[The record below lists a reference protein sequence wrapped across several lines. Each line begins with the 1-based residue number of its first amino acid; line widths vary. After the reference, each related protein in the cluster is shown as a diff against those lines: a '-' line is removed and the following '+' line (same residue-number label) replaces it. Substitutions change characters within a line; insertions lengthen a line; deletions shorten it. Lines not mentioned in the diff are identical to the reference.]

1 MEVYEMALP
10 SLTEKEQ
17 RIYDYIKLYLK
28 ENHRPPTYSEMQ
40 KKFDYSAISTIQ
52 DFVAQLRQKG
62 YIKASLGANRKRAIE
77 LVRDFE
83 DSDVERLPMLGK
95 VAAGYPIEAVETRE
109 YVDIPRSLLKSGVEY
124 FALTVKGDS
133 MIEDCIMDGDYV
145 VIKRQATAEN
155 GDTVVAIVDNEAT
168 IKRYYRKKG
177 HVELH
182 PANPKYN
189 VIHVSPHAEFK
200 ILGTLASVI
209 RRLD

>member
-1 MEVYEMALP
+1 MSLP

-17 RIYDYIKLYLK
+17 RIYDFIKYYLDK
-28 ENHRPPTYSEMQ
+28 NQRPPTYHEIQ
-40 KKFDYSAISTIQ
+40 DKFEYSAISTVQ
-52 DFVAQLRQKG
+52 DFISQLRGKG
-62 YIKASLGANRKRAIE
+62 YIKAPIGANRKRAIE

-83 DSDVERLPMLGK
+83 DSDIQRLPMLGK
-95 VAAGYPIEAVETRE
+95 VAAGYPIEAVENRE
-109 YVDIPRSLLKSGVEY
+109 YVDVPRSLLRSGVEY

-155 GDTVVAIVDNEAT
+155 GETVVAIVDNEAT
-168 IKRYYRKKG
+168 IKRYYHRKAG
-177 HVELH
+177 VELH

-189 VIHVSPHAEFK
+189 VIHVSPISEFK
-200 ILGTLASVI
+200 ILGVLASVI